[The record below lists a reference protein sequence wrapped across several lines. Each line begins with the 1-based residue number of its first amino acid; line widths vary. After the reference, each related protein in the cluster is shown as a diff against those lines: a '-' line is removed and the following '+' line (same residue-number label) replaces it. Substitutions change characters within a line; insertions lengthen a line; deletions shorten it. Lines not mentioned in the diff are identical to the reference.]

1 MRETT
6 NKTTHW
12 IGDLKV
18 DATTVYYDGEGMDTV
33 IRLSETLMRNDTLCA
48 VSKPQ
53 LDAFLDELNEVIGR
67 YRI

>member
-1 MRETT
+1 MAETT
-6 NKTTHW
+6 KTTTHW

-18 DATTVYYDGEGMDTV
+18 DATTLYYDGEGMDTA
-33 IRLSETLMRNDTLCA
+33 IRISDTFMRIDTLCC

-53 LDAFLDELNEVIGR
+53 LNEFIDELNEVINR

>member
-1 MRETT
+1 MAETT
-6 NKTTHW
+6 QTTTHW

-18 DATTVYYDGEGMDTV
+18 DATTLYYDGEGMDTV
-33 IRLSETLMRNDTLCA
+33 VRISDTLFRNDTVCC

-53 LDAFLDELNEVIGR
+53 LNEFLDELNEIIGR

>member
-1 MRETT
+1 MSETT
-6 NKTTHW
+6 RTVTHW

-33 IRLSETLMRNDTLCA
+33 VRISDTLFRNDTLCC

-53 LDAFLDELNEVIGR
+53 LQEFINELNEIIIR